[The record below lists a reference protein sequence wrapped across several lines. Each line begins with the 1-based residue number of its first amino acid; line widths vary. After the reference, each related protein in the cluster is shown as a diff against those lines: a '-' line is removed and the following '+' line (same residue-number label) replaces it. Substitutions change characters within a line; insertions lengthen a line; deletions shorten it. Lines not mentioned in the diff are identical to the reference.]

1 MYIYQPLYHCIK
13 VRIILKEVKAVS
25 LYYPNDIY
33 YTSVYLTQRI
43 LSGKGAVQM
52 SKSNHVPKNPSVIEC
67 NIEKTL
73 DVIGGKWAFLVLR
86 ELFCGTKRFGELQR
100 HIPAISPR
108 ALTSTLRHLE
118 EKGVLERRVYP
129 TVPVTVEYTL
139 TPKGQDL
146 HKICHEMKLWAA
158 RWT

>member
-1 MYIYQPLYHCIK
+1 MYRKGHDQLSAHNYIPK
-13 VRIILKEVKAVS
+13 EPVII
-25 LYYPNDIY
+25 D
-33 YTSVYLTQRI
+33 
-43 LSGKGAVQM
+43 
-52 SKSNHVPKNPSVIEC
+52 C

-86 ELFCGTKRFGELQR
+86 ELFCGTKRFGEIQKL
-100 HIPAISPR
+100 IPAVSPR

-118 EKGVLERRVYP
+118 EKGVLERTVFP

-139 TPKGQDL
+139 TPKGEDL
-146 HKICHEMKLWAA
+146 HHILKEMKLWSA